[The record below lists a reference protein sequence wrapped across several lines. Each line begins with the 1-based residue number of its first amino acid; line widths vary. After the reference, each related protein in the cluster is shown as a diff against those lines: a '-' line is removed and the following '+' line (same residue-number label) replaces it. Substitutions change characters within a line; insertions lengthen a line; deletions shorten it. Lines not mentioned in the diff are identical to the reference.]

1 MSMAGPRSPPP
12 PGSRCH
18 PPAAAFNLMLGVLH
32 VLLPCFRQGGA
43 QGQVIDP
50 MPSVVELW
58 QAEEGEP
65 MLPTQADAEQDV
77 EEPHKEQSFAGPT
90 GKALQLHPST
100 VDFGTQLLGLLS
112 VKLVHAYNPSRDR
125 EVVVT
130 SLFTATPHFH
140 VSAVQSRV
148 IPVKGKTTFRVIFL
162 PTDEGSLESTL
173 FINTSSHGVLSYPLF
188 GVGISRDST
197 AGSKT
202 LLQNTYLL
210 FPHIEHIHL
219 PPTQEE
225 ITNTSLLQARLKWA
239 LHCEPKSSFI
249 QAGHTLMLQMNLMI
263 QIHSDPHGLGDLR
276 QYILENLFV
285 VCVVRDSHKCS
296 GDSKVT
302 VYALNSGGHLVH
314 IEDLQHLT
322 GSSTSSLQFHPI
334 LLPSST
340 TNFTEVAS
348 ITCHAAACYGGS
360 SGSADAER
368 SQLDSSRTLKACL
381 SYHVTEGYFG
391 IDPSVAEFHI
401 QPHSDASG
409 VWSVW
414 LTNNLEFNIVLNEVF
429 IAREMKHI
437 LKVLNFTGHLTLPP
451 GCWNVFSLKL
461 STKDEPISLFTNI
474 LLTTNLGVLFQIPL
488 QIHLTLSEKGC
499 PRFEAIAQCDVL
511 SYLRKPDAASLRWEE
526 SLSLDGASGS
536 VDSDLGTE
544 LYDQYQKIKHQ
555 ESCRR
560 NVLDMMQSIHRKQH
574 EEGSV
579 AFFLPRLVT
588 EPDSVLNFSATA
600 PRNSTVQYFLIRN
613 PSSLPVTVQLLPLSS
628 YPDPHVALGLLKKW
642 FGIDTQTMN
651 LTTAEFRLVR
661 ECTQMELQQED
672 CAREKT
678 SLEVLQLQLQPWENR
693 RIGVLFTPVDYKKVT
708 TLILI
713 RNNLTVLDAVP
724 LEGVGAREML
734 KVGGRL
740 PGTGGSLR
748 FKVPESTLMDCRQQL
763 KNSKQIL
770 SIRKNFKVENIG
782 PLPISIS
789 SMKINGYSCQGFG
802 FEVLDC
808 QAFTLPENSSREI
821 GIIFI
826 PDFTSS
832 WVIRELTLVTET
844 DLEFQFTL
852 NVTLPHHLLP
862 LCADGVPGPGWEE
875 SFWRMTVLFVSLS
888 LLGVILIAFQQ
899 AQYILAE
906 FMKSRHRP
914 NPGLAMHQNS
924 HRVDTIGADSYR
936 SSCKSFVDSC
946 GSPDKGRG
954 KGFIPVGAAPSR
966 SQTLPKSRSA
976 VCGHSQKKPKC
987 SFYYNRQKPSSLANS
1002 SSPAVDTQQQQ
1013 EHTTEDQPS
1022 CAKLEPCSDI
1032 PRDKWT
1038 NLNFISK
1045 IDTSAQK
1052 PKVVLDKEELILK
1065 AVSAVPSSSSDA
1077 NLKEEPRVCM
1087 FPKETDVKT
1096 LDTGPELREQA
1107 FCSMHVPKNLP
1118 ETPSPRISSPSQTQP
1133 KTVTRSCHGEQ
1144 STVCKAQ
1151 MCVGNDQLM
1160 SSRNE
1165 KLNCE
1170 PVNKL
1175 LIQEPSVA
1183 KPVHKVPQE
1192 EKLCRGRDLPSAAL
1206 ACSTFQQND
1215 VHRMKRSPEKRDGN
1229 VSISNWNKNRIS
1241 ARKNRKKNAN
1251 ISTRVP
1257 EQTEWK
1263 HMCTEFERPE
1273 LRTSSKLRNWY
1284 PVSNG
1289 ETSKAEQKP
1298 GRLPAEEETE
1308 NCYQNSRR
1316 KCVKKFS
1323 SDSSSDCGSSWSSV
1337 RASRG
1342 SWGSWSST
1350 SSSDGDKKPILLRQ
1364 GLPSNESMV
1373 QNDFPA
1379 ETQMAVNL
1387 PHNICS
1393 PRTDMNVVPHF
1404 AETLSPTFAD
1414 VVAEPE
1420 KSKGLYPRGDIW
1432 PVQPVCLTT
1441 GLNYNLENNAG
1452 CVIQE
1457 HPSVHNSYIEWNAT
1471 CDGHRLSNMY
1481 GPLHMED
1488 YNSFPEENMNYHT
1501 AFPSSE
1507 VQNPAFVDHSCQSSW
1522 NMNST
1527 TPPPPP
1533 PPPATHVPTA
1543 WDPAGYPNSSPY
1555 LSSTRSLSPM
1565 SGLFGSI
1572 WAPQNDMYESYF
1584 PVSASSAQA
1593 EHIENQAVLC
1603 KPEYSSRFN
1612 PFHAYMNLDLWTTA
1626 ANRNATFPLSRD
1638 SGYCG
1643 NM

>member
-1 MSMAGPRSPPP
+1 MAGPRSPPP
-12 PGSRCH
+12 LGSRCH
-18 PPAAAFNLMLGVLH
+18 PTVAFNLLLGLLQ
-32 VLLPCFRQGGA
+32 VLLPCFRQGSA

-65 MLPTQADAEQDV
+65 MLPAQADAEQDV
-77 EEPHKEQSFAGPT
+77 EEPHPEQSFAEPT

-100 VDFGTQLLGLLS
+100 VDFGTQLLGLPR
-112 VKLVHAYNPSRDR
+112 VQLVHAYNPSRER
-125 EVVVT
+125 EVIVT
-130 SLFTATPHFH
+130 SVFTATPHFH

-148 IPVKGKTTFRVIFL
+148 IPAKRKTTFRVIFL
-162 PTDEGSLESTL
+162 PTDEGSMESTL

-188 GVGISRDST
+188 GVGVSRDST
-197 AGSKT
+197 AGSKM
-202 LLQNTYLL
+202 LLQNTCVL

-219 PPTQEE
+219 PPVQEE

-239 LHCEPKSSFI
+239 VHYEPKSSCV
-249 QAGHTLMLQMNLMI
+249 QAGHTLMLQINLMI
-263 QIHSDPHGLGDLR
+263 RIHGDPRRLGDLR

-285 VCVVRDSHKCS
+285 VCVVTDNHRCS

-302 VYALNSGGHLVH
+302 VYALNSGSHLVH
-314 IEDLQHLT
+314 IQDIQHLT
-322 GSSTSSLQFHPI
+322 GSGSSSLKFDPV

-340 TNFTEVAS
+340 TNFTEAAS
-348 ITCHAAACYGGS
+348 ITCHATACDGGS
-360 SGSADAER
+360 SGSAGAER
-368 SQLDSSRTLKACL
+368 NQLDSSKTLKAFP
-381 SYHVTEGYFG
+381 SFHVTDGYFG
-391 IDPSVAEFHI
+391 IDPSAASFHI
-401 QPHSDASG
+401 QPYSGASG

-414 LTNNLEFNIVLNEVF
+414 LTNNLEFSVVLREVF
-429 IAREMKHI
+429 VAREMKHT
-437 LKVLNFTGHLTLPP
+437 LKVLNFTSLLTLPS

-461 STKDEPISLFTNI
+461 STKDVPMSLFTTI
-474 LLTTNLGVLFQIPL
+474 LLATNLGVLFEIPL
-488 QIHLTLSEKGC
+488 QIHLTLTKKGG
-499 PRFEAIAQCDVL
+499 PRFEAIAQCDIL
-511 SYLRKPDAASLRWEE
+511 SYLGKSDAASLRWQE
-526 SLSLDGASGS
+526 SLSLDGAFWS

-544 LYDQYQKIKHQ
+544 LYNQYQRIKHG

-560 NVLDMMQSIHRKQH
+560 NVLGMMQSIHRKQH
-574 EEGSV
+574 EEGSM
-579 AFFLPRLVT
+579 AFFLPHLVS
-588 EPDSVLNFSATA
+588 EPGSVLNFSATA
-600 PRNSTVQYFLIRN
+600 LRNSTVQYFLLRN

-628 YPDPHVALGLLKKW
+628 YPDPHLALGLLRKW

-651 LTTAEFRLVR
+651 LTTAEFQLVR
-661 ECTQMELQQED
+661 ESTQMELQQED
-672 CAREKT
+672 CAKEK
-678 SLEVLQLQLQPWENR
+678 SILEVLQLQLQPWESR
-693 RIGVLFTPVDYKKVT
+693 RIGVFFTPADYKKVT

-724 LEGVGAREML
+724 VEGVGVREML

-763 KNSKQIL
+763 KDSKQIL
-770 SIRKNFKVENIG
+770 SIRKNFKVENVG
-782 PLPISIS
+782 PIPVSIS

-821 GIIFI
+821 GIMFI

-844 DLEFQFTL
+844 DLEFRFTL

-875 SFWRMTVLFVSLS
+875 SFWRMTVLFVSFS

-914 NPGLAMHQNS
+914 NPGLDLHQNS
-924 HRVDTIGADSYR
+924 HSVDTIGSDSYR
-936 SSCKSFVDSC
+936 GSCKSFVDSC

-954 KGFIPVGAAPSR
+954 KGFIPVVAAPSR
-966 SQTLPKSRSA
+966 SQILAKSRSTA
-976 VCGHSQKKPKC
+976 CSHSQKKPKC

-1002 SSPAVDTQQQQ
+1002 SSPTADAGQQR
-1013 EHTTEDQPS
+1013 EHTAEEQPS
-1022 CAKLEPCSDI
+1022 CTKEELCLDI
-1032 PRDKWT
+1032 PGDKWT
-1038 NLNFISK
+1038 NLNIMNK
-1045 IDTSAQK
+1045 IEPSVQK
-1052 PKVVLDKEELILK
+1052 PSFVLDKEELVLK
-1065 AVSAVPSSSSDA
+1065 AVAAVPSSSSDA
-1077 NLKEEPRVCM
+1077 SLKEELHVCM

-1096 LDTGPELREQA
+1096 LDSGPELREQA
-1107 FCSMHVPKNLP
+1107 LCGLHVPKKLP
-1118 ETPSPRISSPSQTQP
+1118 DNPSPRSPSPSQNQP
-1133 KTVTRSCHGEQ
+1133 KAAAQNCDGEQ

-1151 MCVGNDQLM
+1151 ICVGNNQLV

-1170 PVNKL
+1170 PMNKL
-1175 LIQEPSVA
+1175 LIHEPPVE
-1183 KPVHKVPQE
+1183 KPVHKIPQE
-1192 EKLCRGRDLPSAAL
+1192 PKLCRGRDLHSAE
-1206 ACSTFQQND
+1206 QDD
-1215 VHRMKRSPEKRDGN
+1215 VHWMKRSPEKREGN
-1229 VSISNWNKNRIS
+1229 TSNTNWNKFRIP
-1241 ARKNRKKNAN
+1241 ARKNRKKNGN

-1273 LRTSSKLRNWY
+1273 LRASSKLRNWY
-1284 PVSNG
+1284 PVGNG
-1289 ETSKAEQKP
+1289 ETSKTEQKP

-1308 NCYQNSRR
+1308 HYQNSRR
-1316 KCVKKFS
+1316 MCAKKNS
-1323 SDSSSDCGSSWSSV
+1323 LDSSSECGSSRGSV

-1364 GLPSNESMV
+1364 VLPSSESMV
-1373 QNDFPA
+1373 RNDFPA

-1387 PHNICS
+1387 LHSVCNTS
-1393 PRTDMNVVPHF
+1393 TDMNVVPHF

-1420 KSKGLYPRGDIW
+1420 KNKGLYPGEDIW
-1432 PVQPVCLTT
+1432 SVQPVCLTT

-1452 CVIQE
+1452 CVMQE
-1457 HPSVHNSYIEWNAT
+1457 NPSVHNSYVEWNAT

-1488 YNSFPEENMNYHT
+1488 YNPFLEENMNYHT
-1501 AFPSSE
+1501 GFPSSE
-1507 VQNPAFVDHSCQSSW
+1507 VQSPAFVDHSCQSSW
-1522 NMNST
+1522 NLNST

-1533 PPPATHVPTA
+1533 PANNVPTA
-1543 WDPAGYPNSSPY
+1543 WDAAGYPSSSPY

-1593 EHIENQAVLC
+1593 EHMENQAVLC
-1603 KPEYSSRFN
+1603 KQEYSSRFN

-1638 SGYCG
+1638 TGYCG